1 MIIGVPRESAEGE
14 KRVALSPESVP
25 RLIDLEVHVQKGAG
39 DASGFPDASYEALG
53 ASISPDSDTV
63 FSQSDVILKV
73 QPPSISEARSFR
85 PGMTLVS
92 FLFPLSNLGVVGELS
107 KRKVTALAMELMP
120 RISRAQPMDALSSQ
134 STVSGYK
141 GVLLAADALPKLFP
155 MLMTAAGTIAPAKVL
170 VLGAGVAGLQA
181 IATARRLGAL
191 VEAYDVR
198 PEAKEQIESL
208 GGRFVGI
215 PIDTR
220 DSQTKGGYARAQSE
234 EFYAKQQALLQRHI
248 QEADAVITTALV
260 PGKKAPLLV
269 SEEAVKGMRLG
280 SVVVDLAAEQGGNCA
295 LTVPGRT
302 IVKHGVTIVGPTNVP
317 SSVAHQ
323 ASQLYSRNVSS
334 FLVSIL
340 KDGTLDTDSR
350 DELVTGTLVLKE
362 GVIVHEPTR
371 AAIEGSR

>member
-25 RLIDLEVHVQKGAG
+25 RLIGLEVHVQKGAG
-39 DASGFPDASYEALG
+39 DASGFPDASYEVLG

-73 QPPSISEARSFR
+73 HPPSISEAQSFR
-85 PGMTLVS
+85 PGTTLVS

-215 PIDTR
+215 PIDAR

-317 SSVAHQ
+317 SSMAHQ

-340 KDGTLDTDSR
+340 KDGTLDTGSR